1 MIHKCLL
8 ILIRNIIGA
17 ESTWVESN
25 DDVYSNFAST
35 GDWMHN
41 SAPDLAAVVD
51 AGVGLMD
58 HHLPR

>member
-1 MIHKCLL
+1 M
-8 ILIRNIIGA
+8 
-17 ESTWVESN
+17 TFESN